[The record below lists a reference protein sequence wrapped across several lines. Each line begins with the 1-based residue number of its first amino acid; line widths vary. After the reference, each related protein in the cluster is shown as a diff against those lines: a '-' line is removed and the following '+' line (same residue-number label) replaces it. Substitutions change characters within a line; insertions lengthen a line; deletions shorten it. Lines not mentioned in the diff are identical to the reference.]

1 VRTSRVWR
9 RVLGV
14 EHTVIESVELETDE
28 RGQELLVARVRVKAG
43 AARRCSRCQR
53 RCPGYDTSPAPRRW
67 RGLDLGAT
75 QVYLEATTSRVSC
88 PGHGVVVAA
97 VPWARPGSR
106 FTAAF
111 EDTAA
116 WLVCHATLAVV
127 AVLLRVAW
135 RSVADIITRVVADR
149 AGRIDR
155 LAGLR
160 RIGIDEIS
168 YRKGQRY
175 LLVVVD
181 HDSGRLVWAG
191 KNRNATTLH
200 RFFDDLGADRARQLT
215 HVSADGAQWIH
226 DVVAA
231 RAPAA
236 VLCLDAFHVVAWATE
251 ALDQVR
257 RAMVNRLRTGGH
269 HDQAAALKG
278 SRWALLKNPPNLTGD
293 QRTTLAGIAKANG
306 GLYRAYLLKEQL
318 RAIFQ
323 AVELSDARALLGGWV
338 AWAQRC
344 RLEPFVRLAT
354 TIKKYRILILN
365 AVEHGLSN
373 ARSEATNTH
382 LRLLTRRA
390 YGYHS
395 AEALIAMA
403 DLTRG
408 GLCPPLPGRS

>member
-1 VRTSRVWR
+1 VF
-9 RVLGV
+9 L
-14 EHTVIESVELETDE
+14 
-28 RGQELLVARVRVKAG
+28 Q
-43 AARRCSRCQR
+43 
-53 RCPGYDTSPAPRRW
+53 
-67 RGLDLGAT
+67 
-75 QVYLEATTSRVSC
+75 ATTSRVSC
-88 PGHGVVVAA
+88 REHGVVVAA

-106 FTAAF
+106 FTTAF

-116 WLVCHATLAVV
+116 WLVCHATLSVV
-127 AVLLRVAW
+127 AMLLRVAW
-135 RSVADIITRVVADR
+135 RSVADIVTRVVADR
-149 AGRIDR
+149 AAATDR

-175 LLVVVD
+175 LLCVVD
-181 HDSGRLVWAG
+181 HDTGRLVWAG
-191 KNRNATTLH
+191 KNRTQQTLG
-200 RFFDDLGADRARQLT
+200 RFFDDLGADRAAQLT
-215 HVSADGAQWIH
+215 HVSADGAGWIH
-226 DVVAA
+226 DVVAV
-231 RAPAA
+231 RAPKA

-257 RAMVNRLRTGGH
+257 RSMVNRLRASGH
-269 HDQAAALKG
+269 HDEATALKG

-293 QRTTLAGIAKANG
+293 QRATLAGIAKANG

-323 AVELSDARALLGGWV
+323 AVELTDARALLGGWI
-338 AWAQRC
+338 AWARRC
-344 RLEPFVRLAT
+344 RLEPFVKLAK
-354 TIKKYRILILN
+354 TIKNYHKLILN

-395 AEALIAMA
+395 PEALIAIA